1 MTAEQAAEA
10 KKVIRRAREELLTL
24 LQQHTPEFESEWH
37 GYVNDACAAL
47 RVALGSP
54 IPERLPDTPTVE
66 P

>member
-24 LQQHTPEFESEWH
+24 LQLHTPEFESEWH

-47 RVALGSP
+47 RVALGRP
-54 IPERLPDTPTVE
+54 IPGRLPHSTPIE